1 MKSPNLLPRV
11 QITAHHEGH
20 LYSDRS
26 VLPMKIQANVTE
38 DYCCQHVW
46 GKITLLSV
54 LLQIPAP
61 KNHASTVIL
70 LQKSQQ
76 QQYKNL
82 VTPTI
87 HDPELNKLSLVRHC
101 VGLA

>member
-1 MKSPNLLPRV
+1 
-11 QITAHHEGH
+11 
-20 LYSDRS
+20 
-26 VLPMKIQANVTE
+26 MKIQAYVTE
-38 DYCCQHVW
+38 DICNQHFW

-61 KNHASTVIL
+61 RNHASTVIL

-76 QQYKNL
+76 EEQQYKNS

-87 HDPELNKLSLVRHC
+87 HEPDLNKLSSVGHC
-101 VGLA
+101 VGLT